1 MDPLSKLPYELLS
14 LIIDYTA
21 DWITLESLIQISPPL
36 HDLFTTSAA
45 PSTSPKKQSRRSA
58 RTSSKAH
65 REAIRIVKYTLKNNP
80 IMSVAIRRHFHI
92 ITKLRQFSSQP
103 AVSRTICYTTLLLGN
118 DDSSLS
124 FDSPPAH
131 TTLLEMITLAAN
143 IQRLACAC
151 LSTFLTR
158 LRSVHPHRW
167 TKEDLDPKT
176 SASTQT
182 DMEPYKLHDV
192 GPPSWLEE
200 YRIYRPLWFLQLRYE
215 LLSVGKKLRLFTD
228 ARLQRMKDDYMDID
242 TDDDEE
248 FKWLGINY
256 REIRTV
262 VGWLEGLDE
271 NLDLFKTDAGTD
283 TDFDLQPRAQRRPS
297 TKALGKIRKLHQK
310 ATQTPLPLPPNLCFK
325 PSDNCTRSTEWLN
338 PSRYSMIRP
347 VGEEQLTREDNNN
360 NNNSSSSSSKSMSTS
375 PRGSQQ
381 DLSQSWHALGMAV
394 WDCWRMYGLGLTLV
408 RRECLSEQAES
419 EWDDELPIGP
429 RPARRKEELV
439 CRLLDFLEGW
449 NENNSTSSREGG
461 RKRKRD
467 DYE

>member
-36 HDLFTTSAA
+36 HDLFTTPAA
-45 PSTSPKKQSRRSA
+45 PSTSPKKQTRRSA

-65 REAIRIVKYTLKNNP
+65 REAIRIVKCTLENNP

-103 AVSRTICYTTLLLGN
+103 AVRRTICYTTLLIGD

-151 LSTFLTR
+151 LSTLLTR

-176 SASTQT
+176 SASTET
-182 DMEPYKLHDV
+182 YMETYKLHDV

-200 YRIYRPLWFLQLRYE
+200 HRIYRPLWLLQLRYE

-228 ARLQRMKDDYMDID
+228 DRLQRMKDDYMDID
-242 TDDDEE
+242 TDNEEE
-248 FKWLGINY
+248 FKWLGINL

-271 NLDLFKTDAGTD
+271 DLDLFKTDAGTD

-297 TKALGKIRKLHQK
+297 TRALGKIRKLHQK

-325 PSDNCTRSTEWLN
+325 PWSPSRSTEWLD
-338 PSRYSMIRP
+338 PSRYSMIGF
-347 VGEEQLTREDNNN
+347 VEEQLTRENNN
-360 NNNSSSSSSKSMSTS
+360 NSSSSKSMSTS

-381 DLSQSWHALGMAV
+381 DLLQSWYALGMAI

-408 RRECLSEQAES
+408 RRECFSEQAES
-419 EWDDELPIGP
+419 EWGDELPIGP
-429 RPARRKEELV
+429 RPARRQKVLE
-439 CRLLDFLEGW
+439 CRLSDFLEGW
-449 NENNSTSSREGG
+449 NENNSTSSREGE
-461 RKRKRD
+461 RKRKRG

>member
-36 HDLFTTSAA
+36 HDLFNTSAP

-103 AVSRTICYTTLLLGN
+103 AVRRTICYTTLLLGD
-118 DDSSLS
+118 DDSSIS

-143 IQRLACAC
+143 IQRLVCAC

-182 DMEPYKLHDV
+182 DMKPYKLHDV

-200 YRIYRPLWFLQLRYE
+200 YRIYRSLWFLQLRYE

-228 ARLQRMKDDYMDID
+228 ARLQRMKDDYLDID
-242 TDDDEE
+242 TDDEME
-248 FKWLGINY
+248 FRWLGINY
-256 REIRTV
+256 RETRTV
-262 VGWLEGLDE
+262 IGWLEGLDE

-297 TKALGKIRKLHQK
+297 TRALGKIRKLHQK

-325 PSDNCTRSTEWLN
+325 PSDNYTRSTEWLG

-347 VGEEQLTREDNNN
+347 
-360 NNNSSSSSSKSMSTS
+360 KSTS

-381 DLSQSWHALGMAV
+381 DLSQSWHALGMAI

-408 RRECLSEQAES
+408 RREFLSEQAES

-449 NENNSTSSREGG
+449 NENNSSREGG
-461 RKRKRD
+461 RKRKRG